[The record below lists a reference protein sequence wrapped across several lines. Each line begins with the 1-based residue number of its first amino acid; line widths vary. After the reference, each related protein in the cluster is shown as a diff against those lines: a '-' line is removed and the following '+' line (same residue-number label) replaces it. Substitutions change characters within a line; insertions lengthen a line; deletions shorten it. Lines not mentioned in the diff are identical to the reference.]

1 MSKNKLLIGS
11 GGKAI
16 SVTISDNVESFTT
29 GVDAVAVGD
38 AVYLSAASTVT
49 KASATTTAQPAL
61 GFVYEIVDSTHCLV
75 ITGGVFFDF
84 TTGMTPG
91 QAYYL
96 AESAG
101 TIQTTPVLGATKLAQ
116 YLGVAV
122 SATDLQVEP
131 QQMNLSGTSAGKLVA
146 LDYAGKL
153 PAVDGSQ
160 LTNLPGGTTTFAV
173 HQVSHSLSIGD
184 AIRWSGTA
192 WVKSQADS
200 DANADVDGIVVSSS
214 GADDFVYGLP
224 WQELDIYSGMTTG
237 SVYYLSPTVAG
248 GKTITPPTTAGQ
260 INKPLLKALSA
271 TKALILGLR
280 GVEVGAS
287 AAVQEVTA
295 SPYTV
300 LAGDGVVLVKMAS
313 AVATVN
319 LPAGATHISKQVVV
333 KDKSG
338 QAGTYNITV
347 VPNGAETI
355 DGAASV
361 ILRVNYGSATF
372 QFHGTEWSIV

>member
-1 MSKNKLLIGS
+1 MPKNKLLIGS

-38 AVYLSAASTVT
+38 AVYLSAASTVA
-49 KASATTTAQPAL
+49 KASATTTAQPAI

-84 TTGMTPG
+84 AVGMTPG

-101 TIQTTPVLGATKLAQ
+101 AVQTTPVLGATKLAQ
-116 YLGVAV
+116 YLGLAV

-160 LTNLPGGTTTFAV
+160 LTNLMTFAV
-173 HQVSHSLSIGD
+173 HQVTHGLSIGD

-237 SVYYLSPTVAG
+237 GVYYLSPTVAG
-248 GKTITPPTTAGQ
+248 GKTLTPPTTAGQ
-260 INKPLLKALSA
+260 INKPLLKALST

-287 AAVQEVTA
+287 AAVQQISAT
-295 SPYTV
+295 PYTV
-300 LAGDGVVLVKMAS
+300 LAGDGVVLVNMAS

-319 LPAGATHISKQVVV
+319 LPAGATHISKQVTV

-338 QAGTYNITV
+338 LAGTYNITV

-355 DGAASV
+355 DGDTSA
-361 ILRVNYGSATF
+361 IIRVNHGSATF
-372 QFHGTEWSIV
+372 QFYGTEWSIV